1 MREIGCSKIYL
12 SLAILE
18 TVSLA
23 NVSWH
28 RRKET
33 EIDNVMLNNTICV
46 LFNTKELH
54 KMAKSIKKQS
64 FFSIVCGLYYWLCKR

>member
-1 MREIGCSKIYL
+1 MREIWCSKIYI

-33 EIDNVMLNNTICV
+33 EIDNVMLNNTIYV

-54 KMAKSIKKQS
+54 KMAKSIKNQIL
-64 FFSIVCGLYYWLCKR
+64 FFSIVCATILLVM